1 MSLKIEA
8 VGKDGRQDSDKESY
22 FDDNSDIGVDWEIKK
37 SEEVLIVK
45 GNETDG
51 KEVEETSESKGSR
64 MASVVEE
71 QELVVI
77 NNRSAENGH
86 SEDLELVDESIN
98 LYPHMNL
105 SSLSLTSVSSDYLRN
120 SLLIEAILNDEEIDD
135 LEF

>member
-1 MSLKIEA
+1 
-8 VGKDGRQDSDKESY
+8 
-22 FDDNSDIGVDWEIKK
+22 
-37 SEEVLIVK
+37 
-45 GNETDG
+45 
-51 KEVEETSESKGSR
+51 

-77 NNRSAENGH
+77 SNRSAENGH
-86 SEDLELVDESIN
+86 SEDLELVDDSIN

-120 SLLIEAILNDEEIDD
+120 SRLIEAILNDEEIDD